1 MTHELCP
8 CPSGNSA
15 VSAKDFQHKGTDG
28 VSHKAFFFQ
37 EEKALSAQQT
47 ASQMRGEISAFFYL
61 PGPQGPAC
69 QALLSNVAQQC

>member
-1 MTHELCP
+1 MTHEVCSY
-8 CPSGNSA
+8 PSGNSA
-15 VSAKDFQHKGTDG
+15 LSAKDLQHEGADG

-47 ASQMRGEISAFFYL
+47 ASQMRGEISGFFYL
-61 PGPQGPAC
+61 PGPQCSAC